1 MNICLNGHSVDERFS
16 FCPQCG
22 SAASHPTPTTQP
34 PGSSNLE
41 HCGACGMP
49 RRAGGAFCE
58 SCGSAKPTQVNASN
72 ASNTTANPTSAWVT
86 TPAYEERVVHKS
98 STVLPILVFSSVLAQ
113 FALTGVAGL
122 HAGSMLMRWMGA
134 SQWTFN
140 YRLLQFW
147 HPFTWIN
154 PVGDLTGWRLRSEVV
169 LLFAAL
175 AILII
180 ILASKQ
186 RSKRFAWWCV
196 LLVISSLSLLASLAS
211 VVQSL
216 VLDVP
221 RGNIYDVSKLA
232 ASNGGVTLPAALW
245 LIAAILIVVLTAV
258 GTRQARAG
266 AIAR

>member
-22 SAASHPTPTTQP
+22 SAASRPMPTAQT
-34 PGSSNLE
+34 PGARNVE
-41 HCGACGMP
+41 HCGACGTP
-49 RRAGGAFCE
+49 LRGGVAFCE
-58 SCGSAKPTQVNASN
+58 NCGSAKPMQVVDPNASN
-72 ASNTTANPTSAWVT
+72 VTASPTSAWVA
-86 TPAYEERVVHKS
+86 TPTHEERVIQKS
-98 STVLPILVFSSVLAQ
+98 SPVLPILVFCTVLAQ
-113 FALTGVAGL
+113 FALTGVLGL
-122 HAGSMLMRWMGA
+122 HGGSMLIRWLGA
-134 SQWTFN
+134 SQWNFN

-154 PVGDLTGWRLRSEVV
+154 PVGDLSGWRLRSEVV

-186 RSKRFAWWCV
+186 RSKRFAGWCV
-196 LLVISSLSLLASLAS
+196 LLVLSSLSLLASLAS

-221 RGNIYDVSKLA
+221 RGNIYEVSKLG
-232 ASNGGVTLPAALW
+232 ASNGGVTVPAALW